1 MQVRVMRLQLLAGF
15 FNVFANGS
23 ELRLRFSTGPAFE
36 CPATEHQHTRL
47 HVPEVHLD
55 HRVRVVGFA
64 QFALEDLCEKFT
76 CLVGHAL

>member
-1 MQVRVMRLQLLAGF
+1 MRLQLLARF

-23 ELRLRFSTGPAFE
+23 ELRLGFSTGPAFE
-36 CPATEHQHTRL
+36 RPATEHEHTRL
-47 HVPEVHLD
+47 HVPKAHLH

-64 QFALEDLCEKFT
+64 QFALEDLCIKIA